1 MMTELVPGGTIIL
14 LLVVAVMLTA
24 GLVHGTLG
32 LGFPLVATPLLTLLM
47 DVRSA
52 ILITLVPTMAVNIVS
67 IVRGG
72 SWKSSIGVYWPLVLY
87 VPLATLLG
95 TVLLFSTDP
104 APFRLV
110 LAAIILFYLNQHR
123 LRGDATAWIS
133 RRPTLATAVFGAAAG
148 FFAGT
153 VNVMVPVLIIYCLE
167 MQMQRTVMVQVLNLC
182 FLTGKFSQAI
192 VLTGMGTFSL
202 ATLGASL
209 PLAAAA
215 LAALLV
221 GERVRSRVNAD
232 TYRRWIRGILLIIA
246 LLLIFQYL
254 KEF

>member
-1 MMTELVPGGTIIL
+1 MMTEMVAGGTVTF
-14 LLVVAVMLTA
+14 LLVLAVMLTA

-32 LGFPLVATPLLTLLM
+32 LGFPLVATPLLALLM

-52 ILITLVPTMAVNIVS
+52 ILITLVPTMAVNVVS

-110 LAAIILFYLNQHR
+110 LAAIILLYLNQHR
-123 LRGDATAWIS
+123 VRGSATSWIS
-133 RRPTLATAVFGAAAG
+133 RRPILATAVFGAAAG

-167 MQMQRTVMVQVLNLC
+167 MKMQRTVMVQVLNLC
-182 FLTGKFSQAI
+182 FLTGKVSQAI
-192 VLTGMGTFSL
+192 VLSTMGTFSF

-221 GERVRSRVNAD
+221 GERVRGRVSAD

-246 LLLIFQYL
+246 LLLIVQYFN
-254 KEF
+254 ET